1 MGELNIV
8 AVTNPYW
15 FFKEKGYFYELEVP
29 YLGEE
34 RANKEYPMKDL
45 FDAGCV
51 VSVASDYPVT
61 ISPKPLDA
69 IQFASTRMNLDG
81 EPSSLLG
88 ADQIVSVEQM
98 MDCATINGAYQNF
111 AEDSLGSIKVGKKA
125 DFIILDQNIL
135 DIVPTDITKT
145 KVLKTYS
152 DGKLVYQAA

>member
-1 MGELNIV
+1 
-8 AVTNPYW
+8 
-15 FFKEKGYFYELEVP
+15 
-29 YLGEE
+29 
-34 RANKEYPMKDL
+34 MKDL

-69 IQFASTRMNLDG
+69 IQFASTRMNLQG
-81 EPSSLLG
+81 EADTLLG

-111 AEDSLGSIKVGKKA
+111 AEESLGSIKVGKKA
-125 DFIILDQNIL
+125 DFIILDNNIL
-135 DIVPTDITKT
+135 EINPIEITKT

-152 DGKLVYQAA
+152 DGKLVYEAA